1 MDTFLRNLYIVVTH
15 RVIHGFKTEEP
26 LSGY

>member
-1 MDTFLRNLYIVVTH
+1 MDTFLKNLYIVVTH

-26 LSGY
+26 RSGY